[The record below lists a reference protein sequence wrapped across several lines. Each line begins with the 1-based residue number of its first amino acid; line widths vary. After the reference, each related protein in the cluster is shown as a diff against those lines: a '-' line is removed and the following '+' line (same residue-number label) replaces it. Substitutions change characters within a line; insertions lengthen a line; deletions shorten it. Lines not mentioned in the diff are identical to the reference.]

1 MCRIFSTLDT
11 TQTKRKENETDIMKK
26 HQNTLENIVPDENHI
41 FDNVDP
47 LVSNRTSK
55 THKNHDE
62 NITKSSKN
70 AITKR
75 HHKMMSTKSQNV
87 SQNGHEMGTNC
98 HQHHQKMTS
107 SHHVKKR
114 RLRVH
119 RRFTGGSPEP
129 LKIARK
135 TRGRCSPNNKGEPTR
150 KSTPFGDPRKSAC
163 S

>member
-1 MCRIFSTLDT
+1 MKRNRNQYHET
-11 TQTKRKENETDIMKK
+11 TQNS
-26 HQNTLENIVPDENHI
+26 LENTVRDENHI

-55 THKNHDE
+55 THKNHDK

-75 HHKMMSTKSQNV
+75 HHKMMSTKSQKV
-87 SQNGHEMGTNC
+87 SQNGHEMVTKC
-98 HQHHQKMTS
+98 HQNHQKVTS

-119 RRFTGGSPEP
+119 RRFTGASPEP
-129 LKIARK
+129 LKITRK
-135 TRGRCSPNNKGEPTR
+135 TRGEGFTQQ
-150 KSTPFGDPRKSAC
+150 
-163 S
+163 

>member
-1 MCRIFSTLDT
+1 MKRNRNQYHET
-11 TQTKRKENETDIMKK
+11 TQNSSENT
-26 HQNTLENIVPDENHI
+26 VRDEHHI

-55 THKNHDE
+55 THKNHDQ

-75 HHKMMSTKSQNV
+75 HHKMMSTKSQKV
-87 SQNGHEMGTNC
+87 SQNGHEMVTKCDQN
-98 HQHHQKMTS
+98 HQTVTS

-119 RRFTGGSPEP
+119 RSLTGASPEVHRS
-129 LKIARK
+129 LSKSHGK
-135 TRGRCSPNNKGEPTR
+135 RGGDGVHPTKR
-150 KSTPFGDPRKSAC
+150 GGDAALENPPFA
-163 S
+163 